1 MQWGFMPEEPSV
13 EWTVTKRRRRA
24 IISGTFSVT
33 RETTT
38 CGEIM
43 IFFFVWWGAVVEQE
57 VRSLNSSKE
66 EQYLCSP
73 NEVKSKLF
81 PLFNQFCVIATS
93 FLLVCRLKPAYLG
106 CGTWLYFYRH
116 ILYMPCLM
124 ERTSSQQWYTSL
136 STIPSKLYS
145 SRVNVLHVLNSS
157 TLGEHQ
163 MLSSWWLIIQS
174 SFPHH
179 LLNMFT
185 NAEQKYPPLITG
197 CYGNSSLPRTVMG
210 TRPWMP
216 LWYRA
221 ARRSYWAL
229 FNTSEFSRHVH
240 R

>member
-116 ILYMPCLM
+116 IYASFNGKNIFTAVIYIFKYNTLKVVQFSCKC
-124 ERTSSQQWYTSL
+124 TSCTKFQ
-136 STIPSKLYS
+136 
-145 SRVNVLHVLNSS
+145 H
-157 TLGEHQ
+157 
-163 MLSSWWLIIQS
+163 SWWTPNVIQLVTDYTIVFS
-174 SFPHH
+174 PSPPQYVHKRRTKIPPSDH
-179 LLNMFT
+179 RLLWQLQLAAHCDGYKAV
-185 NAEQKYPPLITG
+185 NAAVIPG
-197 CYGNSSLPRTVMG
+197 CSKVILS
-210 TRPWMP
+210 
-216 LWYRA
+216 
-221 ARRSYWAL
+221 AL
-229 FNTSEFSRHVH
+229 
-240 R
+240 